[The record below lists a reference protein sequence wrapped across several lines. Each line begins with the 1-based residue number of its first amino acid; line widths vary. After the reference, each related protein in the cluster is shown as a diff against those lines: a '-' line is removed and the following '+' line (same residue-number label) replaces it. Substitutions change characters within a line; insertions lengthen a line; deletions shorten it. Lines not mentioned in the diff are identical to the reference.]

1 MSLENFDIISAPQV
15 MVIQSILT
23 IGRHNC
29 TISPNSTNSVASIS
43 CVPPVYW

>member
-23 IGRHNC
+23 VGRKSC
-29 TISPNSTNSVASIS
+29 TISPNSTNSVASSS

>member
-23 IGRHNC
+23 IGRNSC
-29 TISPNSTNSVASIS
+29 TISPNSTNSVASSS